1 MTGGAGRADGQD
13 IQTASVPGMEARI
26 AVDIGGTFTDVAL
39 ERGSE
44 LFAAK
49 TLTTHD
55 SPERGVI
62 TGISEV
68 LAVSGLAAVD
78 VTQVIYGTTLAT
90 NLLIERKGSPTG
102 LLTTRGFRDS
112 VEMRNENRYE
122 QYDINID
129 LPAPLVP
136 RRLRRP
142 ITERIDA
149 RGQVLTPLEESDV
162 VDAAHVLETA
172 GVQAVAVGFLHSYVN
187 STHEHQAGEILSRLM
202 PGVEITLSSEVSP
215 EMREYERLSTAC
227 ANAYVQPLMSRHLD
241 GLAIELERIG
251 LACPLHLMLSGGGIT
266 TIETAR
272 RFPVRLVESGPAGG
286 AIFAGSIA
294 RDLGF
299 SDVLSYDMGGT
310 TAKICLIED
319 GHPQT
324 SRSFEVARM
333 YRFMRGSG
341 LPLRIPVIEMVEI
354 GAGGGSIARLDA
366 MGRITVGPESAGSD
380 PGPVA
385 YGLGGTDP
393 TVTDADVALGK
404 IDPANFADG
413 RMQLD
418 ARAASEAF
426 SRVIGEPLGLD
437 TLSAALG
444 VAEIVDENM
453 SNAARVHTV
462 ESGQRVETK
471 TMIAFGGAA
480 PLHAARL
487 AEKLSIRRVIIP
499 PGAGVGSAIGFLR
512 APVAYEVTRT
522 YHQRLS
528 TLDIAGV
535 NALLD
540 SMRTEAVPIVTAG
553 APGQELHEGRL
564 AYMRYIGQ
572 GHEVGVELP
581 ITIDASVIDESSPGD
596 FMTAYEKEYE
606 RLYGRAIPGVDV
618 EILSWVLTVAS
629 PIPDGPPTKPIPR
642 SSKRPA
648 STGTRPVVDAET
660 GQLVDAALYSRS
672 QLLPGDT
679 LPGPAIIVEAN
690 TATLVTGSFRATIS
704 AGGYIV
710 MEVSDD

>member
-1 MTGGAGRADGQD
+1 MAT
-13 IQTASVPGMEARI
+13 RI

-39 ERGSE
+39 ERDDE

-55 SPERGVI
+55 APERGVVA
-62 TGISEV
+62 GIAEV
-68 LAVSGLAAVD
+68 LAVAGIDASD

-122 QYDINID
+122 QYDVNID

-136 RRLRRP
+136 RSLRRP
-142 ITERIDA
+142 VTERIDA
-149 RGQVLTPLEESDV
+149 RGRILTALNEDDV
-162 VDAAHVLETA
+162 TDAAQRLRDADVR
-172 GVQAVAVGFLHSYVN
+172 AVAVGFLHSYVN
-187 STHEHQAGEILSRLM
+187 AVHEEQAGEILARLL
-202 PGVEITLSSEVSP
+202 PDLEISLSSEVSP
-215 EMREYERLSTAC
+215 EMREFERLSTAC

-241 GLAIELERIG
+241 GLEVELERIG
-251 LACPLHLMLSGGGIT
+251 LRCPLHLMLSGGGLT
-266 TIETAR
+266 TLATAR

-294 RDLGF
+294 RQLGHR
-299 SDVLSYDMGGT
+299 DVLSYDMGGT
-310 TAKICLIED
+310 TAKICLIQD

-354 GAGGGSIARLDA
+354 GAGGGSIAHLDA
-366 MGRITVGPESAGSD
+366 MGRIAVGPESAGSD

-385 YGLGGTDP
+385 YGLGGSAP
-393 TVTDADVALGK
+393 TVTDADVVLGK

-413 RMQLD
+413 RMPLD
-418 ARAASEAF
+418 ALAAADALLG
-426 SRVIGEPLGLD
+426 VVGLPLELD
-437 TLSAALG
+437 AMNCALG

-528 TLDIAGV
+528 ALDARGV

-540 SMRTEAVPIVTAG
+540 AMRTEATPIVAAG
-553 APGQELHEGRL
+553 APGQALQESRL

-581 ITIDASVIDESSPGD
+581 ISIEATVVDETSPAA
-596 FMTAYEKEYE
+596 FLAAYEKEYE

-618 EILSWVLTVAS
+618 EILSWVLTV
-629 PIPDGPPTKPIPR
+629 
-642 SSKRPA
+642 
-648 STGTRPVVDAET
+648 STGVLAVDVQPSVVSSQTVVPSTTRSVMDAGIGTVVQA
-660 GQLVDAALYSRS
+660 GLFSR
-672 QLLPGDT
+672 GD
-679 LPGPAIIVEAN
+679 LSAGDHVEGPAIIVEAN
-690 TATLVTGSFRATIS
+690 TSTMVTSSFTATIADS
-704 AGGYIV
+704 GHII
-710 MEVSDD
+710 MEARGE

>member
-1 MTGGAGRADGQD
+1 
-13 IQTASVPGMEARI
+13 MEIRI
-26 AVDIGGTFTDVAL
+26 GVDIGGTFTDVAL
-39 ERGSE
+39 ERDGGSV
-44 LFAAK
+44 AAK

-55 SPERGVI
+55 APERGAI
-62 TGISEV
+62 NGIKEV
-68 LAVSGLAAVD
+68 LETAGLAAAQ

-129 LPAPLVP
+129 LPDPLVP

-149 RGQVLTPLEESDV
+149 RGRVLAPLNTQDV
-162 VDAAHVLETA
+162 VEAATLLGSA
-172 GVQAVAVGFLHSYVN
+172 GVQAVAVGFMHSYVN
-187 STHEHQAGEILSRLM
+187 ADHEQQAGEILARHL
-202 PGVEITLSSEVSP
+202 PDVEITLSSEVSP
-215 EMREYERLSTAC
+215 EMREFERLSTAC

-241 GLAIELERIG
+241 GLAAELHRMGIT
-251 LACPLHLMLSGGGIT
+251 CPLHLMLSGGGIT

-294 RDLGF
+294 RELGF

-310 TAKICLIED
+310 TAKICLIQD

-354 GAGGGSIARLDA
+354 GAGGGSIALLDA

-380 PGPVA
+380 PGPAA
-385 YGLGGTDP
+385 YDLGGLEP
-393 TVTDADVALGK
+393 TVTDADVVLGK

-418 ARAASEAF
+418 ARAASEAI
-426 SRVIGEPLGLD
+426 SRVIGDPLGLD
-437 TLSAALG
+437 AGSAALG

-487 AEKLSIRRVIIP
+487 AEKLSIRRVVIP
-499 PGAGVGSAIGFLR
+499 PGAGIGSAIGFLR

-528 TLDIAGV
+528 ALDIEGA
-535 NALLD
+535 NSLLD
-540 SMRTEAVPIVTAG
+540 SMRSEATPIVEAG
-553 APGQELHEGRL
+553 APGQPLHESRL

-581 ITIDASVIDESSPGD
+581 ITIDVAVIDESSPAR
-596 FMTAYEKEYE
+596 FLAAYEREYE
-606 RLYGRAIPGVDV
+606 QLYGRAIPGVDV

-629 PIPDGPPTKPIPR
+629 PTPAHSTLESVPD
-642 SSKRPA
+642 SKRVPRP
-648 STGTRPVVDAET
+648 TGSRAVMDADS
-660 GQLVDAALYSRS
+660 GQLVQADLYARS
-672 QLLPGDT
+672 ELAPGDSV
-679 LPGPAIIVEAN
+679 PGPAIIVEAN
-690 TATLVTGSFRATIS
+690 TATLVTSSFHATIS
-704 AGGYIV
+704 AGGHIV
-710 MEVSDD
+710 MEAVDE

>member
-1 MTGGAGRADGQD
+1 MNT
-13 IQTASVPGMEARI
+13 RI

-39 ERGSE
+39 ERGLD
-44 LFAAK
+44 LFSAK

-55 SPERGVI
+55 APERGAV
-62 TGISEV
+62 TAISEV
-68 LAVSGLAAVD
+68 LATAHIEPAE

-136 RRLRRP
+136 RSLRRP
-142 ITERIDA
+142 VTERIDA
-149 RGQVLTPLEESDV
+149 RGRILQALDKEDV
-162 VDAAHVLETA
+162 IDAANRLRAAE
-172 GVQAVAVGFLHSYVN
+172 VQAIAVGFLHSYVN
-187 STHEHQAGEILSRLM
+187 DDHERQAGEILAGLL
-202 PGVEITLSSEVSP
+202 PDVEISLSSEVSP

-241 GLAIELERIG
+241 GLGVELKRIG
-251 LACPLHLMLSGGGIT
+251 LRCPLHLMLSGGGIT
-266 TIETAR
+266 TLATAR

-294 RDLGF
+294 RHLGYD
-299 SDVLSYDMGGT
+299 DVLSYDMGGT
-310 TAKICLIED
+310 TAKICLIQN

-324 SRSFEVARM
+324 SRTFEVARM

-354 GAGGGSIARLDA
+354 GAGGGSIAHLDA

-385 YGLGGTDP
+385 YGSGGSEP
-393 TVTDADVALGK
+393 TVTDADVVLGK
-404 IDPANFADG
+404 IDPNNFADG
-413 RMQLD
+413 RMVLD
-418 ARAASEAF
+418 ADGAAEAML
-426 SRVIGEPLGLD
+426 RVVGAPLELD
-437 TLSAALG
+437 AFEAALG

-487 AEKLSIRRVIIP
+487 AEKLSIRRVVIP

-528 TLDIAGV
+528 ELDPTGV

-540 SMRTEAVPIVTAG
+540 SMRAEAIPIVEAG
-553 APGQELHEGRL
+553 APGQVLGESRL

-581 ITIDASVIDESSPGD
+581 VAIEAAVVDESSPAV
-596 FMTAYEKEYE
+596 FLAAYEKEYE

-618 EILSWVLTVAS
+618 EILSWVLTVATGAPDAHASSGES
-629 PIPDGPPTKPIPR
+629 PARRT
-642 SSKRPA
+642 
-648 STGTRPVVDAET
+648 VVADRRRAIMDAES
-660 GQLVDAALYSRS
+660 GSLVEAGLFARADLTA
-672 QLLPGDT
+672 GDSVV
-679 LPGPAIIVEAN
+679 GPAIIVEPN
-690 TATLVTGSFRATIS
+690 TATLVTSSFTATIS
-704 AGGYIV
+704 ANGHIIL
-710 MEVSDD
+710 EKHDE

>member
-1 MTGGAGRADGQD
+1 
-13 IQTASVPGMEARI
+13 MEIRI
-26 AVDIGGTFTDVAL
+26 GVDIGGTFTDVAL
-39 ERGSE
+39 ERDGGSV
-44 LFAAK
+44 AAK

-55 SPERGVI
+55 APERGAI
-62 TGISEV
+62 NGIKEV
-68 LAVSGLAAVD
+68 LETAGLAAAQ

-129 LPAPLVP
+129 LPDPLVP

-149 RGQVLTPLEESDV
+149 RGRVLAPLNTQDV
-162 VDAAHVLETA
+162 VEAATLLGSA
-172 GVQAVAVGFLHSYVN
+172 GVQAVAVGFMHSYVN
-187 STHEHQAGEILSRLM
+187 ADHEQQAGEILARHL
-202 PGVEITLSSEVSP
+202 PDVEITLSSEVSP
-215 EMREYERLSTAC
+215 EMREFERLSTAC

-241 GLAIELERIG
+241 GLAAELHRMGIT
-251 LACPLHLMLSGGGIT
+251 CPLHLMLSGGGIT

-294 RDLGF
+294 RELGF

-310 TAKICLIED
+310 TAKICLIQD

-354 GAGGGSIARLDA
+354 GAGGGSIALLDA

-380 PGPVA
+380 PGPAA
-385 YGLGGTDP
+385 YDLGGLEP
-393 TVTDADVALGK
+393 TVTDADVVLGK

-418 ARAASEAF
+418 ARAASEAI
-426 SRVIGEPLGLD
+426 SRVIGDPLGLD
-437 TLSAALG
+437 AGSAALG

-487 AEKLSIRRVIIP
+487 AEKLSIRRVVIP
-499 PGAGVGSAIGFLR
+499 PGAGIGSAIGFLR

-528 TLDIAGV
+528 ALDIEGA
-535 NALLD
+535 NSLLD
-540 SMRTEAVPIVTAG
+540 SMRGEATPIVEAG
-553 APGQELHEGRL
+553 APGQPLHESRL

-581 ITIDASVIDESSPGD
+581 ITIDVAVIDESSPAR
-596 FMTAYEKEYE
+596 FLAAYEREYE
-606 RLYGRAIPGVDV
+606 QLYGRAIPGVDV

-629 PIPDGPPTKPIPR
+629 PTPAHSTLESVPD
-642 SSKRPA
+642 SKRVPRP
-648 STGTRPVVDAET
+648 TGSRAVMDADS
-660 GQLVDAALYSRS
+660 GQLVQADLYARS
-672 QLLPGDT
+672 DLAPGDSV
-679 LPGPAIIVEAN
+679 PGPAIIVEAN
-690 TATLVTGSFRATIS
+690 TATLVTSSFHATIS
-704 AGGYIV
+704 AGGHIV
-710 MEVSDD
+710 MEAVDE

>member
-1 MTGGAGRADGQD
+1 
-13 IQTASVPGMEARI
+13 MEIRI
-26 AVDIGGTFTDVAL
+26 GVDIGGTFTDVAL
-39 ERGSE
+39 ERDGGSV
-44 LFAAK
+44 AAK

-55 SPERGVI
+55 APERGAI
-62 TGISEV
+62 NGIKEV
-68 LAVSGLAAVD
+68 LETAGLAAAQ

-129 LPAPLVP
+129 LPDPLVP

-149 RGQVLTPLEESDV
+149 RGRVLAPLNTQDV
-162 VDAAHVLETA
+162 VEAATLLGSA
-172 GVQAVAVGFLHSYVN
+172 GVQAVAVGFMHSYVN
-187 STHEHQAGEILSRLM
+187 ADHEQQAGEILARHL
-202 PGVEITLSSEVSP
+202 PDVEITLSSEVSP
-215 EMREYERLSTAC
+215 EMREFERLSTAC

-241 GLAIELERIG
+241 GLAAELHRMGIT
-251 LACPLHLMLSGGGIT
+251 CPLHLMLSGGGIT

-294 RDLGF
+294 RELGF

-310 TAKICLIED
+310 TAKICLIQD

-354 GAGGGSIARLDA
+354 GAGGGSIALLDA

-380 PGPVA
+380 PGPAA
-385 YGLGGTDP
+385 YDLGGLEP
-393 TVTDADVALGK
+393 TVTDADVVLGK

-418 ARAASEAF
+418 ARAASEAI
-426 SRVIGEPLGLD
+426 SRVIGDPLGLD
-437 TLSAALG
+437 AGSAALG

-487 AEKLSIRRVIIP
+487 AEKLSIRRVVIP
-499 PGAGVGSAIGFLR
+499 PGAGIGSAIGFLR

-528 TLDIAGV
+528 ALDIEGA
-535 NALLD
+535 NSLLD
-540 SMRTEAVPIVTAG
+540 SMRSEATPIVEAG
-553 APGQELHEGRL
+553 APGQPLHESRL

-581 ITIDASVIDESSPGD
+581 ITIDVAVIDESSPAR
-596 FMTAYEKEYE
+596 FLAAYEREYE
-606 RLYGRAIPGVDV
+606 QLYGRAIPGVDV

-629 PIPDGPPTKPIPR
+629 PTPAHSTLESVPD
-642 SSKRPA
+642 SKRVPRP
-648 STGTRPVVDAET
+648 TGSRAVMDADS
-660 GQLVDAALYSRS
+660 GQLVQADLYARS
-672 QLLPGDT
+672 DLAPGDSV
-679 LPGPAIIVEAN
+679 PGPAIIVEAN
-690 TATLVTGSFRATIS
+690 TATLVTSSFHATIS
-704 AGGYIV
+704 AGGHIV
-710 MEVSDD
+710 MEAVDE

>member
-1 MTGGAGRADGQD
+1 MT
-13 IQTASVPGMEARI
+13 TRI

-39 ERGSE
+39 ERSDE

-55 SPERGVI
+55 APERGVVN
-62 TGISEV
+62 GIAEV
-68 LAVSGLAAVD
+68 LDVGDIDASD

-122 QYDINID
+122 QYDVNID
-129 LPAPLVP
+129 LPPPLVP
-136 RRLRRP
+136 RSLRRP

-149 RGQVLTPLEESDV
+149 RGRILTALNEDDV
-162 VDAAHVLETA
+162 VDAARRLREA
-172 GVQAVAVGFLHSYVN
+172 DVQAVAVGFLHSYVN
-187 STHEHQAGEILSRLM
+187 AAHEERAGEILAGLL
-202 PGVEITLSSEVSP
+202 PDVEISLSSEVSP
-215 EMREYERLSTAC
+215 EMREFERLSTAC

-241 GLAIELERIG
+241 GLEVELERIG
-251 LACPLHLMLSGGGIT
+251 LHCPLHLMLSGGGLT
-266 TIETAR
+266 TLATAR

-294 RDLGF
+294 RQLGYG
-299 SDVLSYDMGGT
+299 DVLSYDMGGT
-310 TAKICLIED
+310 TAKICLIQN

-354 GAGGGSIARLDA
+354 GAGGGSIAHLDA
-366 MGRITVGPESAGSD
+366 MGRIAVGPESAGSD

-385 YGLGGTDP
+385 YGLGGSAP
-393 TVTDADVALGK
+393 TVTDADVVLGK
-404 IDPANFADG
+404 IDPDNFADG
-413 RMQLD
+413 RMPLD
-418 ARAASEAF
+418 ASAAAEALL
-426 SRVIGEPLGLD
+426 RVVGTPLELD
-437 TLSAALG
+437 AMNSALG

-487 AEKLSIRRVIIP
+487 AEKLSIRRVVIP

-522 YHQRLS
+522 YHQQLS
-528 TLDIAGV
+528 SLDADGV

-540 SMRTEAVPIVTAG
+540 AMRSEATPIVLAG
-553 APGQELHEGRL
+553 APGHDLQESRL

-581 ITIDASVIDESSPGD
+581 ISIEAAVVDESSPAA
-596 FMTAYEKEYE
+596 FLAAYEGEYE

-618 EILSWVLTVAS
+618 EILSWVLTVSTGVPAVELQ
-629 PIPDGPPTKPIPR
+629 PAA
-642 SSKRPA
+642 A
-648 STGTRPVVDAET
+648 STQTKVASDTRGVMDAESGT
-660 GQLVDAALYSRS
+660 IVQAGLFARALLSA
-672 QLLPGDT
+672 GDRVE
-679 LPGPAIIVEAN
+679 GPAIIVEAN
-690 TATLVTGSFRATIS
+690 TSTLVTSSFTATIAES
-704 AGGYIV
+704 GHII
-710 MEVSDD
+710 MEARDE

>member
-1 MTGGAGRADGQD
+1 MTTLSPP
-13 IQTASVPGMEARI
+13 TATSVSAMEIRI
-26 AVDIGGTFTDVAL
+26 GVDIGGTFTDVAL
-39 ERGSE
+39 ERDGGSV
-44 LFAAK
+44 AAK

-55 SPERGVI
+55 APERGAI
-62 TGISEV
+62 NGIKEV
-68 LAVSGLAAVD
+68 LETAGLAAAQ

-129 LPAPLVP
+129 LPDPLVP

-149 RGQVLTPLEESDV
+149 RGRVLAPLNTQDV
-162 VDAAHVLETA
+162 VEAATLLGSA
-172 GVQAVAVGFLHSYVN
+172 GVQAVAVGFMHSYVN
-187 STHEHQAGEILSRLM
+187 ADHEQQAGEILARHL
-202 PGVEITLSSEVSP
+202 PDVEITLSSEVSP
-215 EMREYERLSTAC
+215 EMREFERLSTAC

-241 GLAIELERIG
+241 GLAAELHRMGIT
-251 LACPLHLMLSGGGIT
+251 CPLHLMLSGGGIT

-294 RDLGF
+294 RELGF

-310 TAKICLIED
+310 TAKICLIQD

-354 GAGGGSIARLDA
+354 GAGGGSIALLDA

-380 PGPVA
+380 PGPAA
-385 YGLGGTDP
+385 YDLGGLEP
-393 TVTDADVALGK
+393 TVTDADVVLGK

-418 ARAASEAF
+418 ARAASEAI
-426 SRVIGEPLGLD
+426 SRVIGDPLGLD
-437 TLSAALG
+437 AGSAALG

-487 AEKLSIRRVIIP
+487 AEKLSIRRVVIP
-499 PGAGVGSAIGFLR
+499 PGAGIGSAIGFLR

-528 TLDIAGV
+528 ALDIEGA
-535 NALLD
+535 NSLLD
-540 SMRTEAVPIVTAG
+540 SMRSEATPIVEAG
-553 APGQELHEGRL
+553 APGQPLHESRL

-581 ITIDASVIDESSPGD
+581 ITIDVAVIDESSPAR
-596 FMTAYEKEYE
+596 FLAAYEREYE
-606 RLYGRAIPGVDV
+606 QLYGRAIPGVDV

-629 PIPDGPPTKPIPR
+629 PTPAHSTLESVPD
-642 SSKRPA
+642 SKRVPRP
-648 STGTRPVVDAET
+648 TGSRAVMDADS
-660 GQLVDAALYSRS
+660 GQLVQADLYARS
-672 QLLPGDT
+672 DLAPGDSV
-679 LPGPAIIVEAN
+679 PGPAIIVEAN
-690 TATLVTGSFRATIS
+690 TATLVTSSFHATIS
-704 AGGYIV
+704 AGGHIV
-710 MEVSDD
+710 MEAVDE

>member
-1 MTGGAGRADGQD
+1 
-13 IQTASVPGMEARI
+13 MEIRI
-26 AVDIGGTFTDVAL
+26 GVDIGGTFTDVAL
-39 ERGSE
+39 EREAGSV
-44 LFAAK
+44 AAK

-55 SPERGVI
+55 APERGAI
-62 TGISEV
+62 TGIREV
-68 LAVSGLAAVD
+68 LETAGLAAAE

-129 LPAPLVP
+129 LPDPLVP

-149 RGQVLTPLEESDV
+149 RGRVLTPLHPQDV
-162 VDAAHVLETA
+162 VDAAVVLETA
-172 GVQAVAVGFLHSYVN
+172 GVQAVAVGFMHSYVN
-187 STHEHQAGEILSRLM
+187 ADHEQQAGEILAHHL
-202 PGVEITLSSEVSP
+202 PDVEITLSSEVSP

-241 GLAIELERIG
+241 GLAAELQRIG
-251 LACPLHLMLSGGGIT
+251 ITCPLHLMLSGGGIT

-310 TAKICLIED
+310 TAKICLIQD

-354 GAGGGSIARLDA
+354 GAGGGSIAHLDA

-380 PGPVA
+380 PGPAA
-385 YGLGGTDP
+385 YDLGGLEP
-393 TVTDADVALGK
+393 TVTDADVVLGK

-418 ARAASEAF
+418 ARAASEAI
-426 SRVIGEPLGLD
+426 SRVIGDPLGLD
-437 TLSAALG
+437 AGSAALG

-487 AEKLSIRRVIIP
+487 AEKLSIRRVVIP
-499 PGAGVGSAIGFLR
+499 PGAGIGSAIGFLR

-522 YHQRLS
+522 FHQRLS
-528 TLDIAGV
+528 ALDIDGA
-535 NALLD
+535 NSLLD
-540 SMRTEAVPIVTAG
+540 SMRLEATPIVEAG
-553 APGQELHEGRL
+553 APGQPLHESRL

-581 ITIDASVIDESSPGD
+581 ITIDAAVIDESSPAQ
-596 FMTAYEKEYE
+596 FLSAYEREYE

-618 EILSWVLTVAS
+618 EILSWVLTLAS
-629 PIPDGPPTKPIPR
+629 PAPPHSTHEVVPDSKRVPPPTGSRAVMDADSGQVVQADLYAR
-642 SSKRPA
+642 SDLA
-648 STGTRPVVDAET
+648 
-660 GQLVDAALYSRS
+660 
-672 QLLPGDT
+672 PGDSV
-679 LPGPAIIVEAN
+679 PGPAIIVEAN
-690 TATLVTGSFRATIS
+690 TATLVTGSFHATIS
-704 AGGYIV
+704 AGGHIV
-710 MEVSDD
+710 MEAVNE